1 MENDLAF
8 YGMGAAFGFSS
19 KIYRGP
25 GPLLLV
31 IMRTLPSQREFGNKT
46 GLLDTKK
53 GPSPWRR
60 SSLRSCQS
68 MLQIDLA
75 FLLLLDFGKPF
86 LNFTE

>member
-1 MENDLAF
+1 VTPASSSRPDGLA
-8 YGMGAAFGFSS
+8 
-19 KIYRGP
+19 
-25 GPLLLV
+25 
-31 IMRTLPSQREFGNKT
+31 TLGKP
-46 GLLDTKK
+46 KK